1 MDGVRG
7 NETRPHGR
15 CVSHDTIMNK
25 DHGVN
30 LDQLLFTYKHTNM
43 RTLAKCAYKAHLI
56 NLNQL
61 RRRRK

>member
-30 LDQLLFTYKHTNM
+30 LDQVLFYIQTHKH
-43 RTLAKCAYKAHLI
+43 AHTC
-56 NLNQL
+56 
-61 RRRRK
+61 